1 MFLGG
6 MAGLLAV
13 PGEALAAK
21 PRSRLDAVID
31 ISHLSNVHDF
41 DAARKKSN
49 IMGVIHKAT
58 EGGDWK
64 DPLYH
69 KRRAQAEAAG
79 MLWGAYHFGT
89 RQYSGDEQAKL
100 FLSYAKPGPGTLIAL
115 DFEQNEGNPANSM
128 RLKQA
133 EDFVKA
139 IHAATG
145 RFPVIYTT
153 EFWADGKP
161 MGSAGRGL
169 GATVTE
175 KSVLAL
181 CPLWLAD
188 YRSEPQVPRAWR
200 GKGWHFWQYAG
211 DADSYG
217 PRSHRTRGVWGIE
230 SCDRNIFK
238 GDAQDLHK
246 FWKAG

>member
-1 MFLGG
+1 MLG
-6 MAGLLAV
+6 M
-13 PGEALAAK
+13 LAAPSMARANA
-21 PRSRLDAVID
+21 PRTRLDAVID
-31 ISHLSNVHDF
+31 ISHQSNVHDF
-41 DAARKKSN
+41 LAAHKRSN
-49 IMGVIHKAT
+49 ILGVIHKAT

-79 MLWGAYHFGT
+79 LLWGAYHFGT
-89 RQYSGDEQAKL
+89 RQYSGTDQADL
-100 FLSYAKPGPGTLIAL
+100 FLTYAKPGPHTLIAL
-115 DFEQNEGNPANSM
+115 DFEQNDGNPANSI
-128 RLKQA
+128 RLRQA

-139 IHAATG
+139 IHGETG
-145 RFPVIYTT
+145 RFPLIYTNQA
-153 EFWADGKP
+153 WADGHAV
-161 MGSAGRGL
+161 GDSARSL
-169 GATVTE
+169 GASVSE

-188 YRSEPQVPRAWR
+188 YRSEPQVPHAWK

-211 DADSYG
+211 DTGDGG
-217 PRSHRTRGVWGIE
+217 PRGRRVRGVWGIE

-238 GDAQDLHK
+238 GDMADLQK